1 LEALGENA
9 SKTKNAVLLT
19 EVVRKKLARTITEQN
34 KSAAS
39 TITAITFDPS
49 LEHHLISSVNQSGEA
64 ILLNIAPEMA
74 MEINSK
80 IIDSWKSAMDKAFDS
95 IVLLCDA
102 RIRSAVRNMIERS
115 LDKLPVLAYD
125 EIVTD
130 TTVEPIETVNLT
142 ETSELLSSQQQVV
155 GV

>member
-1 LEALGENA
+1 M
-9 SKTKNAVLLT
+9 
-19 EVVRKKLARTITEQN
+19 
-34 KSAAS
+34 
-39 TITAITFDPS
+39 TAITFEPS

-64 ILLNIAPEMA
+64 MLLNIPPEMA

-80 IIDSWKSAMDKAFDS
+80 IIESWKSAMDKAFDS

-125 EIVTD
+125 EVVTD
-130 TTVEPIETVNLT
+130 TTVEPIETIQLT
-142 ETSELLSSQQQVV
+142 ETSELLSSQQQTV